1 MEGVV
6 VPTAAPCAIIGVQGH
21 TAAASPGLHSGY
33 QHLAWGP
40 ETAQPG
46 PEQSREAGSQPGGA
60 VGDPP
65 TPPLVQLVSPV

>member
-21 TAAASPGLHSGY
+21 TAAASPSLHSGY

-40 ETAQPG
+40 EKAQPG

-60 VGDPP
+60 VGAS
-65 TPPLVQLVSPV
+65 PPLL